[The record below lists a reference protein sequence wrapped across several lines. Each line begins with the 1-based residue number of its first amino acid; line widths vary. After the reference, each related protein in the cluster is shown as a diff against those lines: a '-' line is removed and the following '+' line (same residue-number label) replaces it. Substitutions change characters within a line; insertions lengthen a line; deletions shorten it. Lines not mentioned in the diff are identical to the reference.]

1 MMDIDNLQGIIVPLI
16 TPVDDET
23 EDIDDERLERITE
36 HVIEGGVK
44 GILAFGSNSEFYM
57 FDDDEL
63 IHGLKV
69 IVKQT
74 NKRVP
79 VFFGMGPI
87 RTRKGVRL
95 ATRAVAEGADVI
107 SILQPMFLKPT
118 EDELFKHY
126 QTIAA
131 SVPDTPVFVY
141 YNPGKA
147 GYKMSAEFI
156 SKMAHEIPNIVGMK
170 DSSGDM
176 TVLSTIIRLTQ
187 DIEFRT
193 FTGKD
198 TLIYLGLC
206 AGSYGSVCSTANA
219 LAPLIVSI
227 YDKFQAGDY
236 KGSREAQFKLDPAR
250 LVQNEAS
257 FPVATK
263 DMANIMGLDMGKP
276 VLPSLASTGK
286 VYDDIK
292 RELDRL
298 DNN

>member
-1 MMDIDNLQGIIVPLI
+1 MDLSKLEGIIVPLI
-16 TPVDDET
+16 TPVNDET
-23 EDIDDERLERITE
+23 EDIDDGRLRHIVD

-63 IHGLKV
+63 IHGLDV

-74 NKRVP
+74 NGRVP

-87 RTRKGVRL
+87 RTRKGIGL
-95 ATRAVAEGADVI
+95 AEKAVAHGADAI
-107 SILQPMFLKPT
+107 SVLQPMFLKPT
-118 EDELFKHY
+118 EEELFGHFKA
-126 QTIAA
+126 IAE
-131 SVPDTPVFVY
+131 SIPGTPVFVY
-141 YNPGKA
+141 SNPGKT
-147 GYKMSAEFI
+147 GYRMKPEFI
-156 SKMAHEIPNIVGMK
+156 SRLAHEITNIIGLK

-176 TVLSTIIRLTQ
+176 TDLSEIIRLTQ

-227 YDKFQAGDY
+227 YDKFKSGDY
-236 KGSREAQFKLDPAR
+236 KGARETQFKLDPAR
-250 LVQNEAS
+250 IVQNEAS

-263 DMANIMGLDMGKP
+263 DMANILGLDMGKP
-276 VLPSLASTGK
+276 VLPSLPSKGQ
-286 VYDDIK
+286 VYEDIK
-292 RELDRL
+292 RELDLL
-298 DNN
+298 DKQ